1 VSLAL
6 IRVEGVFH
14 WGFWVRQAYASARQ
28 DTVPLPPPST
38 LVGALA
44 SGLAAVLRDV
54 CKAPVAELG
63 YAAEAIEVPLIAK
76 LVKSGAVIETYFKVV
91 DGYGIKRVDIT
102 RMFQAPYIR
111 RANLQDVMQW
121 FAVRTV
127 GKVYSPHM
135 RFEAAY
141 LVDLAKAESIF
152 KGVCKGLAV
161 ESLLKLGALS
171 ISRIGPVEGVVTVL
185 RTCLDKASPSTI
197 TSIPMSPC
205 PYFEIREDLA
215 SKLRQAQLAEAT
227 LIEFWDWKDPDF
239 WTSRRSAGK
248 MRPYIAPLNRSSVES
263 GIITPFKPCTFIKD
277 IISSVGKGIY
287 VEDKL
292 YPCSSC

>member
-1 VSLAL
+1 MSLTL

-28 DTVPLPPPST
+28 DTLPLPPPST

-44 SGLAAVLRDV
+44 SGLAAVLRDI

-63 YAAEAIEVPLIAK
+63 YTAEAIEVPLITK
-76 LVKSGAVIETYFKVV
+76 LVRSGTVIETYFKVV

-102 RMFQAPYIR
+102 RVFQAPYIR
-111 RANLQDVMQW
+111 RRHLQDVTQW
-121 FAVRTV
+121 FAVRTA

-152 KGVCKGLAV
+152 KDMCKDLAT

-171 ISRIGPVEGVVTVL
+171 ISRIGPLEGIVTVL
-185 RTCLDKASPSTI
+185 RVCLDNVSPSTI
-197 TSIPMSPC
+197 TGAPLSPC
-205 PYFEIREDLA
+205 PYFEIVDSIA
-215 SKLRQAQLAEAT
+215 NKLRQARLAEAT
-227 LIEFWDWKDPDF
+227 LVEFWDWKDPDF
-239 WTSRRSAGK
+239 WTSKRSAGK
-248 MRPYIAPLNRSSVES
+248 VRPYVAPLNRSSVES

-277 IISSVGKGIY
+277 IVVAVGKGIY
-287 VEDKL
+287 VDDGL

>member
-28 DTVPLPPPST
+28 DAVPLPPPST

-44 SGLAAVLRDV
+44 SGLATVLRDV

-63 YAAEAIEVPLIAK
+63 YTAEAIEVPLIAK
-76 LVKSGAVIETYFKVV
+76 LIKSSTVIETYFKVV
-91 DGYGIKRVDIT
+91 NGYGIKRVDIT

-171 ISRIGPVEGVVTVL
+171 ISRIGPVEGIVTVL
-185 RTCLDKASPSTI
+185 RVCIDSVSPTTI
-197 TSIPMSPC
+197 TGAPMSPC
-205 PYFEIREDLA
+205 PYFEIRDSLA
-215 SKLRQAQLAEAT
+215 SKLRQVQLAEAT

-248 MRPYIAPLNRSSVES
+248 VRPYIAPLNRSSVES

-277 IISSVGKGIY
+277 FVVAVGKGIY

>member
-28 DTVPLPPPST
+28 DSVPLPPPST

-54 CKAPVAELG
+54 CKAPVAELS
-63 YAAEAIEVPLIAK
+63 YAGEAIEVPLIAK
-76 LVKSGAVIETYFKVV
+76 LVKSSTVIETYFKVV
-91 DGYGIKRVDIT
+91 NGYGIKRVDIT

-111 RANLQDVMQW
+111 RANLQDMMQW

-152 KGVCKGLAV
+152 KGVCKSLAV

-171 ISRIGPVEGVVTVL
+171 ISRIGPVEGIVTV
-185 RTCLDKASPSTI
+185 RRVCLDNVSPSTI
-197 TSIPMSPC
+197 TSVPMSPC
-205 PYFEIREDLA
+205 PYFEIGDGLA

-277 IISSVGKGIY
+277 IVSSVGRGIY